1 MESHTPH
8 SPQSPPLSPPTR
20 SILFS
25 FACFWLVVA
34 YNISNQ
40 QPSEANVYY
49 IVGIFLSINLTV
61 QTMGRPVP
69 LALCQLSG
77 WLWCRIIKWQPPKAN
92 ATPIA
97 LFFGGVCVGAPN
109 KGASWGEREPAAGRL
124 QRTRKESQCLDLRP
138 WWMLPWQ

>member
-49 IVGIFLSINLTV
+49 IFGIFLSINLTV

-77 WLWCRIIKWQPPKAN
+77 
-92 ATPIA
+92 
-97 LFFGGVCVGAPN
+97 
-109 KGASWGEREPAAGRL
+109 
-124 QRTRKESQCLDLRP
+124 
-138 WWMLPWQ
+138 